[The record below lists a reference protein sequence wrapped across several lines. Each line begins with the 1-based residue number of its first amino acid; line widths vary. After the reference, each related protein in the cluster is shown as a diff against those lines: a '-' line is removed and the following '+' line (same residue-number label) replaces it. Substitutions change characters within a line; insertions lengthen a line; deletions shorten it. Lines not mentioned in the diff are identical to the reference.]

1 MPSPKTDRSSSA
13 RSTPDWSSFDPRGF
27 PALVSRLNVR
37 LVLALA
43 IVALV
48 GLITSAIAIQQILPG
63 FLAEQTRQRI
73 DTAAASAG
81 FSLQETVTRI
91 GSDEATQATAGIREL
106 RDSRIAPDVAAL
118 AARNF
123 NATVTIVNDLGAVVA
138 RQSPPNTDELESE
151 GLQRDTEIAPASR
164 LVQLELPNGERVEY
178 TVTVSDIYSTRAAT
192 LEQIRTAL
200 IGGGI
205 LALGASLVTGIVAAR
220 SLTVPIARLRRVS
233 ARVAQG
239 QLDERA
245 APSGV
250 LEIDELGQ
258 QFNVMADRLSGT
270 LRMLE
275 ADRDRLREFVAD
287 VSHELRTPI
296 AALRMYIELQRDG
309 EVDEPT
315 RREFLDRSLEQIQR
329 LDWLSTNLLDL
340 SRIDAGIY
348 PLDMRTGDLRDPV
361 QAVVQALSEAAVE
374 RGVALASTVPA
385 EPVEL
390 RFDRERIVQL
400 MTNLIGNAIK
410 FTPRDG
416 AISVRMEERASDVLI
431 EVSDT
436 GPGIPADELPHIFE
450 RFYRGTNTGEAR
462 ASGSGLGLAIVRSI
476 VEMHDGEIELASEVG
491 KGTQVRII
499 LPRQA
504 ADTHETTECVWMS
517 PEQLLAAAERREM
530 TIAQPTRYTL
540 EDLRTSIAKH
550 GSLAALLRG
559 ETTRRVG
566 AIMPKLAKQDGRT
579 IIVMPW
585 DAGYREL
592 PGESV
597 AEGQYYEP
605 ALMALQ
611 SRIERDH

>member
-1 MPSPKTDRSSSA
+1 MPSPRTDPPSSS
-13 RSTPDWSSFDPRGF
+13 RSTPDWSSFDPRGL
-27 PALVSRLNVR
+27 PALASRLNVR

-48 GLITSAIAIQQILPG
+48 GLITSGIAIQQILPG
-63 FLAEQTRQRI
+63 FLAEQTRQRMNAAVTSVGTQLQEFVTRVGS
-73 DTAAASAG
+73 DPATDQTAA
-81 FSLQETVTRI
+81 V
-91 GSDEATQATAGIREL
+91 REL
-106 RDSRIAPDVAAL
+106 RDSRIMPQVATDGAED
-118 AARNF
+118 F
-123 NATVTIVNDLGAVVA
+123 FATITIVNDLGAVVA
-138 RQSPPNTDELESE
+138 RESPADTATLEAQ
-151 GLQRDTEIAPASR
+151 GLRRDTEIGSSANGFEIA
-164 LVQLELPNGERVEY
+164 LPGGDRAIY
-178 TVTVSDIYSTRAAT
+178 TVIVSDLYSTRAAT
-192 LEQIRTAL
+192 LEQIRSAL
-200 IGGGI
+200 IGAGV
-205 LALGASLVTGIVAAR
+205 LALGASLVTGVVAAR

-245 APSGV
+245 ARSGV

-296 AALRMYIELQRDG
+296 AALRMYTELQRDG
-309 EVDEPT
+309 EVDEAT
-315 RREFLDRSLEQIQR
+315 RREFLDRSLDQIQR

-361 QAVVQALSEAAVE
+361 QAVVQALSDAAVE

-410 FTPRDG
+410 FTPRGG
-416 AISVRMEERASDVLI
+416 AISVRLEERPSDVLV
-431 EVSDT
+431 EVTDT
-436 GPGIPADELPHIFE
+436 GAGIPADELPHIFE

-476 VEMHDGEIELASEVG
+476 VEMHDGQIELASEVG

-504 ADTHETTECVWMS
+504 ADT
-517 PEQLLAAAERREM
+517 
-530 TIAQPTRYTL
+530 
-540 EDLRTSIAKH
+540 
-550 GSLAALLRG
+550 G
-559 ETTRRVG
+559 ETREAPIEKVNETSRRGQAARNPGTVG
-566 AIMPKLAKQDGRT
+566 
-579 IIVMPW
+579 
-585 DAGYREL
+585 
-592 PGESV
+592 
-597 AEGQYYEP
+597 
-605 ALMALQ
+605 
-611 SRIERDH
+611 